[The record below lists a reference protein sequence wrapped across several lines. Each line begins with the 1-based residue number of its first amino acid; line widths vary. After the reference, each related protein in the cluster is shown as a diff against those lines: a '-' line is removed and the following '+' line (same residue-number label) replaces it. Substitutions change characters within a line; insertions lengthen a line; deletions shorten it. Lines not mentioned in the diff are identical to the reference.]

1 MDNNLDVTVDGN
13 IEDNNPV
20 VVLSKEEKLEAFKAE
35 QWTSIESKT
44 SKEIIEILKDLDS
57 KVDIT
62 NQKDFYNEAKDII
75 STRSQES
82 KTAQLEK
89 FIADGGVEED
99 FKFVDLDYV
108 EFNKL
113 NKGYRDRRTAFYK
126 SIEDEQNANLKKRQG
141 LITQI
146 KDLVDSN
153 QDLKFSD
160 FSDVNDQWK
169 EIGKIPASAVENVF
183 KTYQHHVERFFDLLS
198 INRDLKDIEFNRNLK
213 FKEELCVKA
222 EALLQEEDAFA
233 AVNKLQDLHR
243 LWKEQGGP
251 VQKEKREE
259 IWERFNSFT
268 NTIHDRRQEAQNKI
282 QEEMNANFEKKMA
295 IVNELKSV
303 DISKINSHSAWKEQI
318 ERINDYRTKWNEIG
332 RVTRDQNTESWEA
345 FKTIIKDFN
354 TSKNAYYKAFKQK
367 QKDALKIKYE
377 LLARAEEIKDSEDWK
392 ATADELKALQINWK
406 NTPRPLLKDADKVW
420 VKFRAACNHFFERR
434 QKQFELQAGD
444 MKENLV
450 KKQAVLEELK
460 NLELSDD
467 DHKANF
473 TLLRSFNDKWKAC
486 GKISKTDHE
495 KIDGQFRSLMD
506 SHFNRL
512 KMDEKH
518 KHQMLFKMKLDGFM
532 DSNDV
537 DKVKQERRTII
548 RKIDDLKTDIR
559 QYEANLEWIKGGD
572 DNPIKRDIL
581 KKIQRSKASIGT
593 LRDQIQTVDEI
604 LNANN

>member
-1 MDNNLDVTVDGN
+1 MENNLEATVDGN
-13 IEDNNPV
+13 IEDNNNE
-20 VVLSKEEKLEAFKAE
+20 VVLSKEQKVEAFKQE
-35 QWTSIESKT
+35 QWNEIQSKT
-44 SKEIIEILKDLDS
+44 SIEIIEILKDLDS

-75 STRSQES
+75 TVRSQES
-82 KTAQLEK
+82 KATQLEK

-99 FKFVDLDYV
+99 FKFIDLDYV

-126 SIEDEQNANLKKRQG
+126 NIEEEQNSNLKQRQS
-141 LITQI
+141 LIAQI
-146 KDLVDSN
+146 KDLVDNN
-153 QDLKFSD
+153 QDLKFTD
-160 FSDVNDQWK
+160 FTGVNDQWK
-169 EIGKIPASAVENVF
+169 SIGKIPASAVENTF
-183 KTYQHHVERFFDLLS
+183 KTYQHHVERFFDMLS

-213 FKEELCVKA
+213 FKEELCTRA
-222 EALLQEEDAFA
+222 EALVQEEDAFA
-233 AVNKLQDLHR
+233 AVNKLQELHR

-259 IWERFNSFT
+259 IWEKFNSFT
-268 NTIHDRRQEAQNKI
+268 SILHNRRQDAQNKI
-282 QEEMNANFEKKMA
+282 QEEMTANFEQKMA

-303 DISKINSHSAWKEQI
+303 DVSAINSHAAWKEQI
-318 ERINDYRTKWNEIG
+318 ERINEYRTKWNTIG
-332 RVTRDQNTESWEA
+332 RVTKDQNTESWDA
-345 FKTIIKDFN
+345 FKSIIKDFN
-354 TSKNAYYKAFKQK
+354 TAKNGYYKLFKQK

-434 QKQFELQAGD
+434 QAQFEIQAGD

-460 NLELSDD
+460 DIELSED

-473 TLLRSFNDKWKAC
+473 NLLKSFNDKWKAC
-486 GKISKTDHE
+486 GKISKSDHE
-495 KIDGQFRSLMD
+495 RIDGQFRSLMD

-518 KHQMLFKMKLDGFM
+518 KHQMLFKMKLDGFVEN
-532 DSNDV
+532 NDV
-537 DKVKQERRTII
+537 DKVKYERKTIL
-548 RKIDDLKTDIR
+548 RKIDTLKTDIR

-581 KKIQRSKASIGT
+581 KKIQRSKDSIGS
-593 LRDQIQTVDEI
+593 LRDQVQTVDNV
-604 LNANN
+604 LNTIN

>member
-1 MDNNLDVTVDGN
+1 MDNNLEVTVNGN
-13 IEDNNPV
+13 IEDNNDT
-20 VVLSKEEKLEAFKAE
+20 VVLSKEEKLEAFKNE
-35 QWTSIESKT
+35 RWNDIQTKTSI
-44 SKEIIEILKDLDS
+44 EIIEILKELDS

-62 NQKDFYNEAKDII
+62 NQKEFYNQAKDII

-82 KTAQLEK
+82 RAQQLEK
-89 FIADGGVEED
+89 FVAEGGVEED
-99 FKFVDLDYV
+99 FKFVDLDYS

-113 NKGYRDRRTAFYK
+113 NKGFRERRAAFYK
-126 SIEDEQNANLKKRQG
+126 SIENEQNANLKRRQT
-141 LITQI
+141 LITDM
-146 KDLVDSN
+146 KTLVDSN

-160 FSDVNDQWK
+160 FSEINDQWK

-213 FKEELCVKA
+213 FKEELCRKA
-222 EALLQEEDAFA
+222 EALVNAEDPFD

-243 LWKEQGGP
+243 QWKENGGP

-259 IWERFNSFT
+259 IWEKFNSFT
-268 NTIHDRRQEAQNKI
+268 SVIHDKRQEAQNKV
-282 QEEMNANFEKKMA
+282 QEEMNANFQKKMA
-295 IVNELKSV
+295 IVETLKAV
-303 DISKINSHSAWKEQI
+303 DITRVNSHSAWKEQI
-318 ERINDYRTKWNEIG
+318 EKINEYRSQWNTIG
-332 RVTRDQNTESWEA
+332 RVTREQNTESWEA
-345 FKTIIKDFN
+345 FKEIIKTFN
-354 TSKNAYYKAFKQK
+354 TAKNAYYKGFKQK
-367 QKDALKIKYE
+367 QKEALQIKYE
-377 LLARAEEIKDSEDWK
+377 LLARAEEIKDSTDWK

-434 QKQFELQAGD
+434 QAQFELQAGD

-460 NLELSDD
+460 NIELSEEDQ
-467 DHKANF
+467 KANF
-473 TLLRSFNDKWKAC
+473 SLLKSFNDKWKAC
-486 GKISKTDHE
+486 GKISKADHE

-506 SHFNRL
+506 SYFNKL

-518 KHQMLFKMKLDGFM
+518 KHQMLFKMKLEGFVE
-532 DSNDV
+532 SNEM
-537 DKVKQERRTII
+537 DKVRYERKSII
-548 RKIDDLKTDIR
+548 RKIDTLKTDIQ

-581 KKIQRSKASIGT
+581 RKIQRSKTSINS
-593 LRDQIQTVDEI
+593 LRDQIELVDEI
-604 LNANN
+604 LNSND